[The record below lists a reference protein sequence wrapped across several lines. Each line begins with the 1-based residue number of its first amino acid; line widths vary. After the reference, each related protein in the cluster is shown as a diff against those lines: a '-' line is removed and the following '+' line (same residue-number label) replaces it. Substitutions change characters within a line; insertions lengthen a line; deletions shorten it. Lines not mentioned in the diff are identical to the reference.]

1 MIINILNNFF
11 FSEKWN
17 NSLSGL
23 MSHFT
28 ESHGK
33 YIMPG
38 SPIIELTTNSDELNG
53 RFFLYSLILFK

>member
-1 MIINILNNFF
+1 
-11 FSEKWN
+11 
-17 NSLSGL
+17 

-38 SPIIELTTNSDELNG
+38 SPIIELTTNSNELNG
-53 RFFLYSLILFK
+53 RFLSLILFNIIINL